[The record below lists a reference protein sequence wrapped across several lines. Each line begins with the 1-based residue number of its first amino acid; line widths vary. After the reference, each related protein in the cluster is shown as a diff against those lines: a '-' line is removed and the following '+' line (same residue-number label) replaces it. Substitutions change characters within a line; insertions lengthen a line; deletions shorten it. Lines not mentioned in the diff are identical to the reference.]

1 MKTGIIQGRLSRP
14 DEGFQDCPKNWKREF
29 DLLGP
34 LGLNHIEWIVTKES
48 FGDNPVFTEDVS
60 GYPVHSICADN
71 MVDKR
76 FVERNYFVNNM
87 TPICHAATR
96 NNVKNVTIPLLEDS
110 DVSDDDIRQQF
121 CVLVKELS
129 NKFDSINFSIEAEL
143 DPDKLEEIL
152 SLGEN
157 FTVTYDTGNITS
169 CRLDHEKY
177 IHRFGDRI
185 HNVHLKDRT
194 FDAQTVAPMTGDTDF
209 RTIFKNLK
217 KINYTGVFTLQ
228 TARGKEGSE
237 PETIENHKK
246 LFQELYNERA

>member
-76 FVERNYFVNNM
+76 FVERNYFINNM

-169 CRLDHEKY
+169 EGIDHKNYIEKTFHK
-177 IHRFGDRI
+177 IN
-185 HNVHLKDRT
+185 NVHLKDRT
-194 FDAQTVAPMTGDTDF
+194 FDARTVEPTQGDTDF
-209 RTIFKNLK
+209 KQIFKNLK
-217 KINYTGVFTLQ
+217 TINYDGPYILQ
-228 TARGKEGSE
+228 TARSVDGHEKD
-237 PETIENHKK
+237 TILRHKK
-246 LFQELYNERA
+246 IFEDLYAEAI